1 MTDSAARQTDFL
13 RGGELPFLRR
23 DKGVERATGEAK
35 GMKWVRGARGNK
47 LTAGSSHAL
56 IGEPL
61 MRPPGISQGT
71 N

>member
-1 MTDSAARQTDFL
+1 MTDSAACQTDFL
-13 RGGELPFLRR
+13 QGVELRFLRR
-23 DKGVERATGEAK
+23 DQGVARATGEAK
-35 GMKWVRGARGNK
+35 GMKWVRGAGGNK

-56 IGEPL
+56 IRETL